1 MLYQEKKVTDDDY
14 FFEKENDN
22 KLSNEDRD
30 KCEGKI
36 TELECIQAIKDM
48 KNNKSPGSDGIPV
61 EFYKIF
67 WKIIGKYL
75 IDSLTTHL
83 T

>member
-14 FFEKENDN
+14 FFEKENDT

-36 TELECIQAIKDM
+36 TRKYPS
-48 KNNKSPGSDGIPV
+48 NKRHEEQQKPRFGWYSG
-61 EFYKIF
+61 
-67 WKIIGKYL
+67 
-75 IDSLTTHL
+75 
-83 T
+83 